1 MSDWTPLIPYADIE
15 ADDVTRV
22 DVGKRKLAIYDT
34 VEGLFVTDALCT
46 HGGADLADGYL
57 DGCTIECPLH
67 QGCFDVRDGR
77 ALFAPATRPL
87 KTWPVRVR
95 DDQVQVLLLPADKVG

>member
-1 MSDWTPLIPYADIE
+1 MSDWTPLIRFDDIE
-15 ADDVTRV
+15 AGDVTRV
-22 DVGKRKLAIYDT
+22 DVGGRKLAIHDT
-34 VEGLFVTDALCT
+34 GEGLFVTDALCT

-77 ALFAPATRPL
+77 ALFAPAVRPL
-87 KTWPVRVR
+87 KTWPVRVEAGL
-95 DDQVQVLLLPADKVG
+95 VQVRLSASRASR